1 MKKIFET
8 KEQIIEEA
16 KKQIDKDIF
25 GVYPSKVTIL
35 FSPVNSDKCVSLE
48 KQVFEFNY
56 KKKTWEC
63 RIETDINES
72 EDLPLKVVTLYIW
85 IKSENNILFSTRPAM
100 EEFYKIF
107 ITLMFAAHEEGFY
120 SKTFMKLKK
129 KIIKYFKHCFPE
141 ICENKKV
148 KLKYS
153 FENLAV
159 EENKK
164 NAFYFNVTDNETI
177 MNLFKEDIMKLL
189 KEKHQQLI

>member
-25 GVYPSKVTIL
+25 GVYPSKVSIL
-35 FSPVNSDKCVSLE
+35 FNPINSDKCASLE
-48 KQVFEFNY
+48 NQVFEFNY

-63 RIETDINES
+63 QIETGINEP
-72 EDLPLKVVTLYIW
+72 EGLLLKVVTLYIW
-85 IKSENNILFSTRPAM
+85 IKSQKSILFSTRPAM

-129 KIIKYFKHCFPE
+129 KTIKYFKHCFPE
-141 ICENKKV
+141 ICKNKKV

-153 FENLAV
+153 FENSV
-159 EENKK
+159 IEENKK
-164 NAFYFNVTDNETI
+164 NAFYFNVTDNKTT
-177 MNLFKEDIMKLL
+177 MKLFKEDIMKLL
-189 KEKHQQLI
+189 KEKHQRLM

>member
-35 FSPVNSDKCVSLE
+35 FNPINSDKCVSLGN
-48 KQVFEFNY
+48 QVFEFNY

-63 RIETDINES
+63 QIETDIDKS

-85 IKSENNILFSTRPAM
+85 IKSENCILFSTRPAM

-129 KIIKYFKHCFPE
+129 KTIKYFKHCFPE

-148 KLKYS
+148 ELKYS
-153 FENLAV
+153 VKKSFV
-159 EENKK
+159 EENKE
-164 NAFYFNVTDNETI
+164 NAFCFNITDDRRTVE
-177 MNLFKEDIMKLL
+177 LFKEDIMKLL
-189 KEKHQQLI
+189 KEKHQRLM